1 MRRLAC
7 SRLLTGLSCGAG
19 RPVSRRQKLRKQR
32 PACEAG
38 GLRPDGGTGGGRR
51 SAAWRRN
58 WRRQAVCGL
67 TAELAVVWQTAADNR
82 ADSSWRR
89 QTATGGGWQ
98 AADSHRRRLTDGSR
112 QTATGAAGGHWQ
124 RLAELRVDFSHKL
137 CYSVLNRQEGYG

>member
-58 WRRQAVCGL
+58 WRWQAVCGL
-67 TAELAVVWQTAADNR
+67 TAELAAAGGLRPDGG
-82 ADSSWRR
+82 
-89 QTATGGGWQ
+89 TGGGRRS
-98 AADSHRRRLTDGSR
+98 AA
-112 QTATGAAGGHWQ
+112 
-124 RLAELRVDFSHKL
+124 
-137 CYSVLNRQEGYG
+137 

>member
-1 MRRLAC
+1 MRRFTC
-7 SRLLTGLSCGAG
+7 SSLLPGFFCGAG

-67 TAELAVVWQTAADNR
+67 TAELTAAGGLR
-82 ADSSWRR
+82 P
-89 QTATGGGWQ
+89 GGGWQ
-98 AADSHRRRLTDGSR
+98 AAAGRRP
-112 QTATGAAGGHWQ
+112 QA
-124 RLAELRVDFSHKL
+124 RLAELRVDFSRKL